1 MSRRF
6 SRAVGAV
13 IYYTFGT
20 HLPPSWSGVRLG
32 QTAIR
37 RLCARLM
44 LARCG
49 KKVNLEKGAVFSRKA
64 TLGDRSGIGI
74 NAKIYGE
81 CHIGDDVMMGTD
93 VTVITRNHRIDR
105 TDIPMMDQGFEE
117 EKPVY
122 IGNDVWIGDRV
133 VILPGVHIGD
143 GSVLA
148 AGAVVSRDIPDYSI
162 AAGVP
167 AKVIRSRLQDS
178 TDGFYHDPTSEPQK

>member
-1 MSRRF
+1 
-6 SRAVGAV
+6 
-13 IYYTFGT
+13 
-20 HLPPSWSGVRLG
+20 
-32 QTAIR
+32 
-37 RLCARLM
+37 
-44 LARCG
+44 
-49 KKVNLEKGAVFSRKA
+49 
-64 TLGDRSGIGI
+64 
-74 NAKIYGE
+74 
-81 CHIGDDVMMGTD
+81 
-93 VTVITRNHRIDR
+93 
-105 TDIPMMDQGFEE
+105 MMDQGFEE